1 MVLSKRSFVLNA
13 FLLMHATSASAKGI
27 RSAEREM
34 QVGEARFYT
43 GDAPSDGLGEA
54 GEEHEVQPPAFTV
67 QDEAE
72 DQHEVQPPAFT
83 VPDEAWDALE
93 MQQVDAMSMP
103 TGTPPPP
110 PTSAPTTSPTAAPV
124 DTPTEPLLPTLF
136 LDEDDVFDEFGLV
149 ECQGGKIQNNPD
161 PGPRLP
167 YSVTHPQLLF
177 V

>member
-34 QVGEARFYT
+34 QVGNARFY
-43 GDAPSDGLGEA
+43 
-54 GEEHEVQPPAFTV
+54 GEEGEQPEVQPPKITV

-72 DQHEVQPPAFT
+72 EQVEMKPTEVSLPGEGWDQ
-83 VPDEAWDALE
+83 LE
-93 MQQVDAMSMP
+93 IQQQMDMSMP
-103 TGTPPPP
+103 IETLP
-110 PTSAPTTSPTAAPV
+110 PTKAPTKAPTATPVGAPT
-124 DTPTEPLLPTLF
+124 DPPLPTLF
-136 LDEDDVFDEFGLV
+136 LDEDDLFDEFGLV

-167 YSVTHPQLLF
+167 YSVTHPQLLCNPF
-177 V
+177 IS